1 MLENSQDVLNLVI
14 AFCVLWFTVFVCW
27 TIYYFGMI
35 LKRINT
41 VTEALTDVL
50 EAAKDF
56 MDKTKER
63 INSVGAT
70 LGAIV
75 QLGEQ
80 AISYFSS
87 KKSDKKG
94 KK

>member
-1 MLENSQDVLNLVI
+1 MLENSKDVLNLVI

-35 LKRINT
+35 LKRINV

-50 EAAKDF
+50 ESAKDF
-56 MDKTKER
+56 MDKTKEK

-70 LGAIV
+70 LGAIM
-75 QLGEQ
+75 QIGEQ
-80 AISYFSS
+80 VVGYFSA
-87 KKSDKKG
+87 KKANKKER
-94 KK
+94 K